1 MQSSTVLY
9 VFANNQRGK
18 LVHISDGVS
27 EDIYSCPGCK
37 DEMIVVKGKVKAHH
51 FRHNN
56 TKCSYESYL
65 HNTAK
70 TAFYNTFIKFKKS
83 SQALKLHLT
92 RAVSCSNEKTSYLQ
106 NSSIRCLSTVDARYN
121 LIQLFDDAS
130 LEKYDKTTG
139 LTPDVMLSNT
149 NTGNCCYVEIFVTHE
164 CSELK
169 VEAGMPIIEINVSCE
184 EDIYYIQKGVFSIN
198 DSNLNLYNFK
208 VRDKVVNECHGNC
221 SLSTH
226 ELEIWS
232 LSSQGRFNKAIS
244 TYSNL
249 TLQELKAANCWP
261 AALEN
266 NVKSQKIKE
275 LAFSLDPEGLYDNCM
290 KCIQSNGWQ
299 DARTYCNVKST
310 RVAYTEAKN
319 CMHYEEAQ

>member
-1 MQSSTVLY
+1 MLI
-9 VFANNQRGK
+9 
-18 LVHISDGVS
+18 HISSSVRD
-27 EDIYSCPGCK
+27 DIYYCPGCLE
-37 DEMIVVKGKVKAHH
+37 EMVTVKGEVNTHH
-51 FRHNN
+51 YRHNN
-56 TKCSYESYL
+56 AKCSYESYL
-65 HNTAK
+65 HNAAK
-70 TAFYNTFIKFKKS
+70 TAFYNTFLKFKKN

-106 NSSIRCLSTVDARYN
+106 NNSIRCLSTVDAKYN
-121 LIQLFDDAS
+121 LIELFSSAS

-164 CSELK
+164 CSVQK
-169 VEAGMPIIEINVSCE
+169 IEAGIPIIEINVSCE

-226 ELEIWS
+226 EFEIWS
-232 LSSQGRFNKAIS
+232 LSSQGRFNKAIN

-275 LAFSLDPEGLYDNCM
+275 LALSLDPKGLYDNCM

-299 DARTYCNVKST
+299 DAKTYCNIKLA